1 MSTSS
6 MSLRRT
12 LGACLAAAFLLIPI
26 APARAQA
33 TTGTIAG
40 AVVDKSEAAL
50 PGAAVRLV
58 GREKVFVADERGA
71 FRITDVPVGKQQ
83 LEVRYVGFETTTV
96 SIDVAAEGVTEATVV
111 LVPGQFVSEILTV
124 RAAPLL
130 EGQAK
135 AFTQQKNAPNII
147 NVVAKEEIAAFP
159 DQNSAEATQRI
170 PGISIERD
178 QGEGRYVLIRGTEAR
193 LNSMQVDGERLPS
206 PEGDVRQVAL
216 DVIPSD
222 LLQSIEVAK
231 VLTPDMDGDAIGGS
245 VNLVMKDPPRTPE
258 LRLQAAYGYG
268 ELESLNTESIQL
280 SYGSLSKS
288 GRWGYQVS
296 GSYTDNDRASDNF
309 EVEYDDGD
317 LDTLENRDY
326 LVRRTR
332 FGFQGGLDFYA
343 NSRSRYYVKGTYNE
357 FNDQEYRRLKA
368 LKVGDGEIEREL
380 KDRFESQ
387 VIYALSFGADHNLD
401 GGGRLDWRV
410 TFDHAEEDE
419 PDALYSVFI
428 QEDVD
433 FDPNVSSSSIDPDN
447 IQANPLNENFSSFVL
462 DGLELNDNL
471 TEENNIIARANYERP
486 FTTSSF
492 AGLWKA
498 GLKYRDK
505 SKERDNQVFEFSP
518 DDDILLPDVDDT
530 GYGTG
535 TTIIDG
541 RYTIGPMP
549 AARIMRALLNDPNF
563 DRERNFEE
571 DTADYDADETTYAG
585 YGMAELYLSDRLMVL
600 PGIRYEYTDT
610 EYEAKEALYDSEGD
624 FVSLTPVT
632 GSKSY
637 GVVMPHLHLRY
648 GLDDKSNV
656 RAAITRTFARPDFAQ
671 IAPFR
676 LIISEDQEI
685 ERGNPDLDPTL
696 SWNLDVLYERYFAS
710 VGVLSVGAFYKD
722 LTDYIYFFRNE
733 EIFDGEEFEVTT
745 PLNGD
750 DAELLGFEL
759 AYVHHLRFLPGPF
772 DGLGVHF
779 NYTYTDSEATFP
791 DREGDKA
798 TLPGQSETLGNVAL
812 SYEKAGF
819 SARVSYNF
827 HGKYIAE
834 VGETAAEDIYYDDRE
849 QVDFIASYTMKSGL
863 RFSLEVINLTD
874 EPLRFYEGV
883 SNRPIQEEYYS
894 WTGRLGVSYVF

>member
-1 MSTSS
+1 M
-6 MSLRRT
+6 
-12 LGACLAAAFLLIPI
+12 
-26 APARAQA
+26 
-33 TTGTIAG
+33 
-40 AVVDKSEAAL
+40 
-50 PGAAVRLV
+50 
-58 GREKVFVADERGA
+58 
-71 FRITDVPVGKQQ
+71 
-83 LEVRYVGFETTTV
+83 
-96 SIDVAAEGVTEATVV
+96 
-111 LVPGQFVSEILTV
+111 
-124 RAAPLL
+124 
-130 EGQAK
+130 
-135 AFTQQKNAPNII
+135 
-147 NVVAKEEIAAFP
+147 
-159 DQNSAEATQRI
+159 
-170 PGISIERD
+170 
-178 QGEGRYVLIRGTEAR
+178 LIRGTEAR

-216 DVIPSD
+216 DVIASD

-258 LRLQAAYGYG
+258 LRLQATYGYG
-268 ELESLNTESIQL
+268 ELESLNTESVQL

-288 GRWGYQVS
+288 GRFGYQVS

-428 QEDVD
+428 QEDVE
-433 FDPNVSSSSIDPDN
+433 FDPNVSASSINPEN
-447 IQANPLNENFSSFVL
+447 IQANPLNEDFSSFLL

-486 FTTSSF
+486 FTASSF

-498 GLKYRDK
+498 GIKYRDK

-518 DDDILLPDVDDT
+518 DDDIFLTDVDDG

-535 TTIIDG
+535 ATIIDG

-549 AARIMRALLNDPNF
+549 TPRIMRDLLNDPSF
-563 DRERNFEE
+563 EREQNFEE
-571 DTADYDADETTYAG
+571 DTADYDADETIYAG
-585 YGMAELYLSDRLMVL
+585 YGMAELYLGDRLMVL
-600 PGIRYEYTDT
+600 PGVRYEYTDT
-610 EYEAKEALYDSEGD
+610 EYEAKEALYDDEGD

-733 EIFDGEEFEVTT
+733 EVFDGEDFEVTT

-759 AYVHHLRFLPGPF
+759 AYVHHLGFLPGPF

-819 SARVSYNF
+819 SARLSYNF

-849 QVDFIASYTMKSGL
+849 QVDFIASYTMKNGL
-863 RFSLEVINLTD
+863 RLSLEVINLTD

-883 SNRPIQEEYYS
+883 ENRPIQEEYYS